1 MQGRTL
7 GVGAMLVL
15 LAACGNKGPTAAPD
29 TQSFTRNVN
38 ATPSKVVEATTAVFA
53 DRRIPVASTDQ
64 TNGLVESIPL
74 ALNGEWGNVEADQ
87 RVDCRSI
94 TAADPNA
101 RLVLRL
107 RVKQDDN
114 QSALSLDAKRDGG
127 ESCVLRSP
135 FMTEL
140 LDEIVA
146 KAGST

>member
-1 MQGRTL
+1 MQARTI
-7 GVGAMLVL
+7 GSGAALAVL
-15 LAACGNKGPTAAPD
+15 IACAQGGPTAAPD

-53 DRRIPVASTDQ
+53 ARRIPVASTDQ
-64 TNGLVESIPL
+64 TNGRVESIPL
-74 ALNGEWGNVEADQ
+74 SLTGEWGNVEADQ
-87 RVDCRSI
+87 RVDCRSV
-94 TAADPNA
+94 TTVDPDA

-107 RVKQDDN
+107 HVKQDDN

-146 KAGST
+146 KAGAS

>member
-1 MQGRTL
+1 ML
-7 GVGAMLVL
+7 GVGAALTI
-15 LAACGNKGPTAAPD
+15 LAACAHNGPSTAPD

-38 ATPSKVVEATTAVFA
+38 ATPAKVVEATTAVFA
-53 DRRIPVASTDQ
+53 DRRIPVASTNE

-74 ALNGEWGNVEADQ
+74 SLSGDWGNADADEK
-87 RVDCRSI
+87 VDCRAV

-101 RLVLRL
+101 RLVLTV

-114 QSALSLDAKRDGG
+114 RSAVSLDAKRDGG

-135 FMTEL
+135 FLTAL

-146 KAGST
+146 KAGGAS